1 MSWNSIVGMTPD
13 EYVYRYNQKLRQKEA
28 QQELASIQKLY
39 DLHVEEARLSIQ
51 YFENLVKE
59 SNLRC
64 QLAEEKL
71 KKFREDNN
79 SSNQT

>member
-1 MSWNSIVGMTPD
+1 MSYNSIVAMTPD
-13 EYVYRYNQKLRQKEA
+13 AYVYRYNQKLRQKEA

-51 YFENLVKE
+51 YFENLVTE
-59 SNLRC
+59 SELRC

-71 KKFREDNN
+71 KKFRKDNN

>member
-1 MSWNSIVGMTPD
+1 MSYNSIVAMTPD
-13 EYVYRYNQKLRQKEA
+13 AYVYRYNQKLRQKEA

-51 YFENLVKE
+51 YFENLVTE
-59 SNLRC
+59 SELRC